1 VIAGPAGREKEK
13 VRREGAAGYTITD
26 ETKMYI
32 YIHGKQTGAHNGE
45 LFG

>member
-1 VIAGPAGREKEK
+1 VIAGPAGREKRKKLDEK
-13 VRREGAAGYTITD
+13 EQGYTITD